1 MQRVSGTPSPTMPVI
16 RAQVE
21 DAERHLVR
29 VMGPIVEDGR
39 VNAALLVLYVALP
52 AVAWW
57 RTRSLAWVVLTVGG
71 AGAAVGAAISG
82 LIDLGVGFQRE
93 SLQVI
98 LLASLA
104 LVAVIAW
111 LRPRGGHVP
120 EVRQAVSILAPVGV
134 LLLLLA
140 LITVVWTDGL
150 AFLKPVSFLIG
161 HDTAEDNSR
170 WLDYTAQWAS
180 GTRIDQPVPM
190 GGPLQLYLTFVGTA
204 MSVYSQ
210 VVLGGIN
217 EVAVAANSIVFGEY
231 FLVAAMPLAFAVMAE
246 ALFRSPRVRD
256 ARTRGLIPAPLIWTG
271 AAVLSIAALAVM
283 AYGHLTLQFT
293 FLVVGLWVATFLS
306 PTRIPRARLLTSL
319 IAAASMTVWLPLNV
333 IAIVVVIMWAVVL
346 ISRGVRF
353 GRARLDVV
361 GLCLV
366 LVVGLGVFSP
376 IYSSM
381 KYLFFDSSALAIPGL
396 SAGGIGTAVG
406 VPGLA
411 DSILFA
417 AKGGTE
423 QAGPILILLA
433 TVAIVAASIVVARQ
447 TPRRPSLAYRSFA
460 PLGML
465 AVVGLSIYV
474 LDFWGTVGGPHYG
487 SLKFSFMVAVVAL
500 AAGFPVA
507 ALLLDPAKV
516 GRMSAPRWVAIAGV
530 VLALAVDTLLPR
542 AVGQARPQQ
551 WSPPIPFDNTSG
563 SYWYPAEVN
572 GRADQAI
579 ADNPIACIYLPEG
592 YPAPTAIVPSGLSP
606 GQRVYACTRQLA
618 GLAGLDSQAQPVVSW
633 LLREW
638 TTNTPAWSAVYDG
651 LASLPPDVLDRPVI
665 LLDDGSNVK
674 GVETLR
680 SLLGRFPK
688 DVAGLS

>member
-1 MQRVSGTPSPTMPVI
+1 M
-16 RAQVE
+16 E
-21 DAERHLVR
+21 DASTHLVR
-29 VMGPIVEDGR
+29 LTAPMVEDVV
-39 VNAALLVLYVALP
+39 VNAALLVLYMALP

-57 RTRSLAWVVLTVGG
+57 RTRSLAWVVIAVGG

-93 SLQVI
+93 SLQII
-98 LLASLA
+98 LLATLA

-111 LRPRGGHVP
+111 LRPHRGSVSAG
-120 EVRQAVSILAPVGV
+120 RQAISILAPVGV

-150 AFLKPVSFLIG
+150 AFMKPVSFLIG

-170 WLDYTAQWAS
+170 WLDYSAQWAS
-180 GTRIDQPVPM
+180 GATISQPVPM

-231 FLVAAMPLAFAVMAE
+231 FLVVAMPLTFAVMAE
-246 ALFRSPRVRD
+246 AVFRSPALRD
-256 ARTRGLIPAPLIWTG
+256 GRARGLIPAPLLWTG
-271 AAVLSIAALAVM
+271 AGVLSVAALAVM

-293 FLVVGLWVATFLS
+293 SLVVGLWVATFLS
-306 PTRIPRARLLTSL
+306 PTRLPRARLLTSL
-319 IAAASMTVWLPLNV
+319 IAAASMTVWLPLNI
-333 IAIVVVIMWAVVL
+333 IAIVVVVTWAVVL
-346 ISRGVRF
+346 VSRAVRF

-361 GLCLV
+361 GVALV
-366 LVVGLGVFSP
+366 VIVGLGVVSP

-381 KYLFFDSSALAIPGL
+381 RYLIFDSAALAIPGR
-396 SAGGIGTAVG
+396 AGGGVAASGG
-406 VPGLA
+406 VPALA

-417 AKGGTE
+417 ARGGTE

-433 TVAIVAASIVVARQ
+433 VIATIAASVVVVRQ
-447 TPRRPSLAYRSFA
+447 TPRRPALAYRSLA

-465 AVVGLSIYV
+465 AVVGLSIYI

-500 AAGFPVA
+500 ATGFPVA
-507 ALLLDPAKV
+507 ALLLDPQKV
-516 GRMSAPRWVAIAGV
+516 GGMSAPRWVAIAGV

-572 GRADQAI
+572 GRPDQRI
-579 ADNPIACIYLPEG
+579 ADNPIACVYLPKG

-618 GLAGLDSQAQPVVSW
+618 GLGGLDSQAQPVVSW

-651 LASLPPDVLDRPVI
+651 LAGLPPEVLERQVI

-688 DVAGLS
+688 DAAGLN